1 MDTTFFF
8 FPSIFCVS
16 GLKVGTHPE
25 VRSLGTKLTERR
37 HVVSGAIAGTEIK
50 QELTQLIN
58 RMEMIVFKSR

>member
-1 MDTTFFF
+1 M
-8 FPSIFCVS
+8 
-16 GLKVGTHPE
+16 GTHPE